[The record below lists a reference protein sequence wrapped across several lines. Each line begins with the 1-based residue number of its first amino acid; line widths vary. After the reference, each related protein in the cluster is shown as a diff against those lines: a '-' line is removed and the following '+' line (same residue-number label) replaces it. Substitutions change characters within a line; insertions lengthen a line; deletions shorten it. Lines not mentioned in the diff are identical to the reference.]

1 MPFIILIRRCELL
14 KLYSHLNFFNLN
26 DLEAFLHICLPQ
38 FRKLDAKSQANLL
51 KYLYDDILEKCY
63 THDKEKC
70 FKSLREKLFIQ
81 TRKNEQQLISDLYD
95 WKNDALK
102 TILNDSYFPD
112 EMFDSPQCL
121 RFLKEAGLRTFLPS
135 DVCKRCMNEI
145 EAKVKNDGWTDEL
158 RTRSKL
164 LYQHLIDNW
173 QRFDDSVL
181 QQRFLEPRCP
191 DNRYLRLS
199 LPFIKS
205 SRKHA

>member
-1 MPFIILIRRCELL
+1 
-14 KLYSHLNFFNLN
+14 
-26 DLEAFLHICLPQ
+26 
-38 FRKLDAKSQANLL
+38 L

-70 FKSLREKLFIQ
+70 FKILREKLFIQ

-135 DVCKRCMNEI
+135 DVCKRCMNDI
-145 EAKVKNDGWTDEL
+145 EAKVESDGWNDEL
-158 RTRSKL
+158 RARSRL

-181 QQRFLEPRCP
+181 QQRFLEPHCP
-191 DNRYLRLS
+191 DKRYLRLS
-199 LPFIKS
+199 VTI
-205 SRKHA
+205 